1 MSIYNESSIDTTKQ
15 PMFFGEPLA
24 VQRYDNFKY
33 PIFDTLTDKQHSF
46 FWRPQEVSLSKDIAD
61 YKDLRPEEQFI
72 FLENLK
78 YQTLLDSIQGR
89 GPTRLLGRICSIPEL
104 EACIEAWTF
113 FETIHSRS
121 YTYIMKNLV
130 PNPSVIFDDILVN
143 EQIKKRASS
152 ITSYYDNFEKL
163 LDKYFADPSK
173 VTKYELYK
181 ELYLL
186 LIVINALEG
195 LRFFVSFACSFTFA
209 KNKKMEGS
217 AKIVSLISSDEFLH
231 LAITQ
236 NIINLYKKSE
246 NDPLMLQVIDD
257 TQGDVGEIYKQ
268 VVAQEKEWADHLFND
283 GRGMLG
289 LSAKLLH
296 NYIEYL
302 GNKRLKSIGYSPLF
316 PEHKTNPFEHLESF
330 FNPRNL
336 QVAPQETELSTYIT
350 SGTKQDVDATTF
362 SNFEL

>member
-1 MSIYNESSIDTTKQ
+1 
-15 PMFFGEPLA
+15 
-24 VQRYDNFKY
+24 
-33 PIFDTLTDKQHSF
+33 
-46 FWRPQEVSLSKDIAD
+46 
-61 YKDLRPEEQFI
+61 
-72 FLENLK
+72 
-78 YQTLLDSIQGR
+78 
-89 GPTRLLGRICSIPEL
+89 
-104 EACIEAWTF
+104 
-113 FETIHSRS
+113 
-121 YTYIMKNLV
+121 
-130 PNPSVIFDDILVN
+130 
-143 EQIKKRASS
+143 
-152 ITSYYDNFEKL
+152 
-163 LDKYFADPSK
+163 
-173 VTKYELYK
+173 
-181 ELYLL
+181 
-186 LIVINALEG
+186 
-195 LRFFVSFACSFTFA
+195 
-209 KNKKMEGS
+209 MEGS

-246 NDPLMLQVIDD
+246 NDPLMLQVIAD
-257 TQGDVGEIYKQ
+257 TQGDVEEIYKQ